1 MKGAFLPRLSVLLP
15 AARRCGLMATG
26 LTGLK
31 TFFFSPSS
39 APPSFPLLRSQNGN
53 KIFALLVSLSL
64 LQRMGLGG
72 VRVRGTEREE
82 GVTASFARFKVG
94 SSSSFEASSSFANPG
109 APAPLRGLFMYPL
122 PSSTTP
128 RVFELVAKVSR
139 EKPGLAPSFENHS
152 RRKSHFNQVLFRGSL
167 CAPGATARFCEA
179 TFWFVH
185 ASPPPLLLR
194 LRSGSSRR
202 G

>member
-15 AARRCGLMATG
+15 AARPCGLMATG

-31 TFFFSPSS
+31 TFFLSFFLH
-39 APPSFPLLRSQNGN
+39 PPFPLLRSQNGN
-53 KIFALLVSLSL
+53 KIFALLFSLSL

-72 VRVRGTEREE
+72 VGVRGTEREE

-122 PSSTTP
+122 PSSTTL
-128 RVFELVAKVSR
+128 RVFELVAKVSNAPPHA
-139 EKPGLAPSFENHS
+139 EK
-152 RRKSHFNQVLFRGSL
+152 K
-167 CAPGATARFCEA
+167 
-179 TFWFVH
+179 
-185 ASPPPLLLR
+185 
-194 LRSGSSRR
+194 
-202 G
+202 